1 MGLLLLYFF
10 LAVVV
15 SFFCS
20 LLEAVMLS
28 TTSVYVR
35 AVLKKKRAYGQVL
48 KSLKH
53 KIDRPLSAILTLNT
67 VANTVGATGVGAQV
81 HTLYG
86 SSYVAVASGILTFVI
101 LIFSEIIPK
110 TLGASYW
117 RTLAPFAAY
126 AVKGL
131 IVATYPFVQL
141 FEKLNNVLSRKKIT
155 SVTREDMIVTAEMG
169 VSEGTIGQKESRMI
183 KNLLMLDTIKV
194 SEIMTPR
201 AVILAFD
208 KNKTIKNVMSGQ
220 EPIRFSRVPLY
231 SGSLDQVE
239 GLIHRYKILEA
250 YSHDLFDIPLKD
262 YMQAIHFI
270 PDNISV
276 AAVLDQ
282 FIKRK
287 EHIFMAVDSYGVL
300 TGLVTLED
308 AVETLLGV
316 EIVDEFDSVAD
327 MRKYALEQW
336 QARKQ
341 KQVGRD

>member
-1 MGLLLLYFF
+1 MSLLLLYFF

-20 LLEAVMLS
+20 LFEAVILS
-28 TTSVYVR
+28 TTSVYIR
-35 AVLKKKRAYGQVL
+35 AAIKNNKAYGFVLKNL
-48 KSLKH
+48 KQRV
-53 KIDRPLSAILTLNT
+53 DRPLSAILTLNT

-86 SSYVAVASGILTFVI
+86 SSYVAIASGVLTLVI
-101 LIFSEIIPK
+101 LIFSEVIPK

-117 RTLAPFAAY
+117 RILAPFVAY
-126 AVKGL
+126 AIKGL
-131 IVATYPFVQL
+131 IVATYPFVYL
-141 FEKLNNVLSRKKIT
+141 FEKLSRVLSKRKMI

-169 VSEGTIGQKESRMI
+169 ASEGIIGQKESRVI
-183 KNLLMLDTIKV
+183 KNLLMLDTLKV

-201 AVILAFD
+201 TVILAFN
-208 KNKTIKNVMSGQ
+208 KNMTVQQVMDQ
-220 EPIRFSRVPLY
+220 KQPIRFSRVPLY
-231 SGSLDQVE
+231 AGVLDQVE

-250 YSHDLFDIPLKD
+250 YSHDLFDMPLKD
-262 YMQAIHFI
+262 YMQPIHSI
-270 PDNISV
+270 PDQMSV
-276 AAVLDQ
+276 AAALDQ

-287 EHIFMAVDSYGVL
+287 EHIFIAVDSYGVL

-336 QARKQ
+336 QARKAQ
-341 KQVGRD
+341 KTRV